1 MGSGVAVDTG
11 FQPSLA
17 FVRRVS
23 PAESRAGGQ
32 AGGTGWLGQV
42 VRGYLAHHAVPTNS
56 QAITSFVH
64 YATWHWKRAL
74 GRRSQKGPR
83 DLDTLGAARRALAA
97 ARQGPAPVSAATLH
111 RQTPEVGAEC
121 VSSARSDLFGGR
133 GVTRVP
139 TGMGRPI
146 WRRACAEAKLGRL
159 PSLQRN
165 GADLAAGWREPSG
178 GADRVPI

>member
-74 GRRSQKGPR
+74 GRRRQKGHVTWARIAPI
-83 DLDTLGAARRALAA
+83 AAQWL
-97 ARQGPAPVSAATLH
+97 P
-111 RQTPEVGAEC
+111 
-121 VSSARSDLFGGR
+121 SAR
-133 GVTRVP
+133 VQ
-139 TGMGRPI
+139 RPYPQQRLI
-146 WRRACAEAKLGRL
+146 VKHPRWERSALEAHARIC
-159 PSLQRN
+159 PA
-165 GADLAAGWREPSG
+165 GAG
-178 GADRVPI
+178 